1 MTDFTDPRLK
11 RLLFQST
18 HRGMKEMD
26 VILGGF
32 AERHLSVL
40 GDDQLGRFEAVLQ
53 ESDSDLFDWI
63 SGKRETPG
71 HLDHDVMVMIRL
83 YEGSL

>member
-18 HRGMKEMD
+18 HRGTKEMD

-32 AERHLSVL
+32 AAQHLGVL
-40 GDDQLGRFEAVLQ
+40 SNDQLGRFEALLE
-53 ESDSDLFDWI
+53 ESDADLFDWI
-63 SGKRETPG
+63 SGKRETPDSM
-71 HLDHDVMVMIRL
+71 DHDVMMMIRI
-83 YEGSL
+83 YEGAL